1 MRPGIHA
8 RFSAGLLACASLLPL
23 TAFGAADATR
33 GGQLYT
39 ARCGACHS
47 IDDNGPGPK
56 HRGLF
61 GCRAA
66 TQPGYDYSDAL
77 KQSRIVWDAA
87 ALDRW
92 LADPNALAP
101 GNKMVVKL
109 ASDPQDRADLIAYL
123 QVATGGTSTCERP
136 AGADRPHPV
145 ATNLW
150 ALPFAS
156 GRECGC
162 STHRST

>member
-1 MRPGIHA
+1 MRRTIHLRLA
-8 RFSAGLLACASLLPL
+8 AGLLTCASLLPPAVL
-23 TAFGAADATR
+23 GAADAAH
-33 GGQLYT
+33 GEQLYT

-87 ALDRW
+87 SLDRW
-92 LADPNALAP
+92 PANPNALAP
-101 GNKMVVKL
+101 GNKMVVQL

-123 QVATGGTSTCERP
+123 QAATVGERSCERP
-136 AGADRPHPV
+136 PPAAASGGAE
-145 ATNLW
+145 
-150 ALPFAS
+150 ALP
-156 GRECGC
+156 
-162 STHRST
+162 THQPTDRRSRTPTSIHY